1 MKDKLNRFFSV
12 YIFCVEYKMLNSAE
26 SRSLLGSLS
35 ILCGLNICKK
45 KKQYK
50 DASFG
55 SSEEKNKRKDNIAAD
70 LLFALSY
77 QTDELSILL
86 FHGS

>member
-45 KKQYK
+45 KNNIKMPLLVLV
-50 DASFG
+50 
-55 SSEEKNKRKDNIAAD
+55 KRKTSVKTI
-70 LLFALSY
+70 
-77 QTDELSILL
+77 
-86 FHGS
+86 